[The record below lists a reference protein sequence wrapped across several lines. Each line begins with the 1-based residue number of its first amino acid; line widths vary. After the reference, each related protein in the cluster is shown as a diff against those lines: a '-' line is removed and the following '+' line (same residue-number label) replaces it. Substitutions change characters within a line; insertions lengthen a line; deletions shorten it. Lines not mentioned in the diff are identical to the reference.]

1 MAHKRFDNSFD
12 AWKKDFTT
20 IDYANLFVTKMGH
33 LVNQPKQYYT
43 NWFVRHDYCIQFVVR
58 GKGEYFVNNQL
69 YRVHENTLFLLPK
82 DRHHYYKSDPNDPYE
97 YYWIHFNG
105 VGFENFLSSI
115 GLTEDNPV
123 IYNVEN
129 PKIEQ
134 CFKEMIAVCQSQDA
148 YSNLSFMSK
157 AYALLFEIATA
168 IPLQKEEKENH
179 FNLVI
184 ETAINYITEHYQ
196 AKVTLDDLATITY
209 TNKCYL
215 VSLFKKVTGLTP
227 IQYLI
232 QHRVNQACALLQ
244 TNMSV
249 TEICYKCGFT
259 ELTNFLVRFKKITGV
274 TPSEFRKNLNGTN

>member
-1 MAHKRFDNSFD
+1 
-12 AWKKDFTT
+12 
-20 IDYANLFVTKMGH
+20 
-33 LVNQPKQYYT
+33 
-43 NWFVRHDYCIQFVVR
+43 
-58 GKGEYFVNNQL
+58 
-69 YRVHENTLFLLPK
+69 LPK

-105 VGFENFLSSI
+105 VGFENFLNAIS
-115 GLTEDNPV
+115 LTEDNPV
-123 IYNVEN
+123 IFNVEN
-129 PKIEQ
+129 SKIEQ
-134 CFKEMIAVCQSQDA
+134 CFKDLITICKTPDDFG
-148 YSNLSFMSK
+148 NLLVLSK
-157 AYALLFEIATA
+157 AYSLLYEISSA
-168 IPLQKEEKENH
+168 IPSQKEEKEKN

-196 AKVTLDDLATITY
+196 SKVTLDDLATITY

-215 VSLFKKVTGLTP
+215 VTLFKKVTGLTP

-259 ELTNFLVRFKKITGV
+259 ELTNFLVRFKRITGI
-274 TPSEFRKNLNGTN
+274 TPSEFRKNLKANTQ